1 MTVNIKKAREKAG
14 LTQQD
19 LANELGVGQ
28 STVAMWETQN
38 SLPRT
43 DKLPMLAKI
52 LGCTIDELLKKE
64 EGA

>member
-1 MTVNIKKAREKAG
+1 MTVNIKEAREKAG

-28 STVAMWETQN
+28 STVAMWETQKT
-38 SLPRT
+38 LPRT
-43 DKLPMLAKI
+43 DKLPALAKI

-64 EGA
+64 EE

>member
-1 MTVNIKKAREKAG
+1 MTVNIKEAREKAG

-28 STVAMWETQN
+28 STVAMWETQK

-43 DKLPMLAKI
+43 DKLPALAKI
-52 LGCTIDELLKKE
+52 LGCTIDALLKKE
-64 EGA
+64 EE

>member
-1 MTVNIKKAREKAG
+1 MTVNIKEAREKAG

-28 STVAMWETQN
+28 STVAMWETQK

-43 DKLPMLAKI
+43 DKLPALAKI
-52 LGCTIDELLKKE
+52 LGCTIDDLLKKE
-64 EGA
+64 EE

>member
-1 MTVNIKKAREKAG
+1 MNIKKAREKAG